1 MVDFPATDFKERVS
15 DYTLIQQ
22 FLEYC
27 GFAEKKKLFFFF
39 MLLLVMKQV
48 FNTGFLLLTTAVLFK
63 LSSS

>member
-27 GFAEKKKLFFFF
+27 GFAEKKKLFFF

-48 FNTGFLLLTTAVLFK
+48 FNTGFLLLTAAVLFK